1 MFSGFS
7 VCTNSPIKW
16 HSRGQRF
23 GSTNS
28 EKVKALYDRICKIAQ
43 GAALMTETQVE
54 IVFDKAC
61 SNVLSDSVLEQLLY
75 DSMRTVPLPQ
85 YTEQELAFA
94 AQIKETYKG
103 CRPGK
108 RPVAAGGDRRRKAS
122 AGPEIPGNDHGRFC
136 CGASAPGYQHPRL
149 F

>member
-7 VCTNSPIKW
+7 ICTNSPIKW

-75 DSMRTVPLPQ
+75 DKYARSAAASVHRTGAGF
-85 YTEQELAFA
+85 Y
-94 AQIKETYKG
+94 
-103 CRPGK
+103 RPDQ
-108 RPVAAGGDRRRKAS
+108 RD
-122 AGPEIPGNDHGRFC
+122 
-136 CGASAPGYQHPRL
+136 L
-149 F
+149 